1 MMDDHLVTRT
11 LERGDYHKGDVVD
24 LCSAILDMI
33 CWYIQVM
40 LSNSLYY
47 VF

>member
-24 LCSAILDMI
+24 LCSPLSWIL
-33 CWYIQVM
+33 
-40 LSNSLYY
+40 Y
-47 VF
+47 VGMYK